1 MNKNTGQS
9 EPIRYLLSALIFPV
23 GVAWLST
30 CFAVSKLF
38 PQKYHWNGSKV
49 TSCIGAFLQ
58 VGFSTMST
66 TSLAPM
72 MCYKHPNGLRSIL
85 KYPGVLCGSADH
97 DMMLVIGWILLTVFV
112 LGFVALCT
120 YAVSMDARRQQKLER
135 RWGAFVTSYKWG
147 EISRICR
154 VRIPVTRKKSLF
166 LCPFYLIQLLMCG
179 LVFVQVAPRP
189 SA

>member
-1 MNKNTGQS
+1 MIIPSFVERENDHFSVGHWNCSSSDWNTGQS

-23 GVAWLST
+23 GVAWLAT
-30 CFAVSKLF
+30 CWGVSKLF
-38 PQKYHWNGSKV
+38 PQRFHWDGSKV

-58 VGFSTMST
+58 VGFSTMSA

-97 DMMLVIGWILLTVFV
+97 DLMLVMGWILLSVFV

-120 YAVSMDARRQQKLER
+120 YAVNMDARLLKFLLAVSPR
-135 RWGAFVTSYKWG
+135 RSFRFPVSKNLVKTRNLATVTW
-147 EISRICR
+147 
-154 VRIPVTRKKSLF
+154 
-166 LCPFYLIQLLMCG
+166 
-179 LVFVQVAPRP
+179 
-189 SA
+189 

>member
-1 MNKNTGQS
+1 MVKLLKLSTFDLLIPLLTLNTGQS

-30 CFAVSKLF
+30 CFAVSKLL
-38 PQKYHWNGSKV
+38 PKKYHWNGSKV

-58 VGFSTMST
+58 VGFSTMSA

-97 DMMLVIGWILLTVFV
+97 DMMLVMGWILLTVFV
-112 LGFVALCT
+112 LGFVSLCT
-120 YAVSMDARRQQKLER
+120 FAVSMDAWRQQKTEER
-135 RWGAFVTSYKWG
+135 VTSYKM
-147 EISRICR
+147 
-154 VRIPVTRKKSLF
+154 L
-166 LCPFYLIQLLMCG
+166 
-179 LVFVQVAPRP
+179 
-189 SA
+189 